1 MSYSDPD
8 RQEGW
13 ERADFPIVCETCLG
27 DNPYV
32 RMQKIG
38 YDKECKVCTRPFTVF
53 RWKAGSDGRF
63 KKTEIC
69 QTCAKVKNVCQTCIL
84 DLEFNLPVQV
94 RDAAL
99 GGAAVDLMPQSD
111 ANRGYHAQI
120 ADQRVA
126 QGLLPYHNAQYTNVV
141 HQLARAEPYY
151 ERNKARICSFFV
163 KGTCNR
169 GELCPYRHEMPKD
182 SELSHQNLRDR
193 YHGENDPVAKKLM
206 SKLKDKAK
214 PDPGVDA
221 KVVWVGNLPA
231 DAKEEDL
238 RGQFYAYGEI
248 ASVKVISS
256 QNIARS
262 PR

>member
-1 MSYSDPD
+1 
-8 RQEGW
+8 
-13 ERADFPIVCETCLG
+13 
-27 DNPYV
+27 
-32 RMQKIG
+32 
-38 YDKECKVCTRPFTVF
+38 VF

-84 DLEFNLPVQV
+84 DLEFSSSVLAPSYLNHTSHILYFLSGLPVQV

-99 GGAAVDLMPQSD
+99 GNAAVEQMPQSD

-169 GELCPYRHEMPKD
+169 GELCPYRHEMPKEGD
-182 SELSHQNLRDR
+182 LSHQST
-193 YHGENDPVAKKLM
+193 P
-206 SKLKDKAK
+206 
-214 PDPGVDA
+214 
-221 KVVWVGNLPA
+221 
-231 DAKEEDL
+231 
-238 RGQFYAYGEI
+238 
-248 ASVKVISS
+248 SS
-256 QNIARS
+256 TFKFVPHFS
-262 PR
+262 SSH